1 MLNDADLTHE
11 LKILEHIET
20 NPDTTQAG
28 IATQLGVAV
37 GTANWY
43 VKRLLSKGY
52 IKVTQL
58 QRRRLRY
65 LITPKGVAEKSR
77 LTVEYMRVSLQLY
90 RNIREQSL
98 AALRQARRAG
108 HTQVVIEG
116 DGDAADICRLTCVE
130 QGVTVVTKQRAAPGT
145 PTVVIDGA
153 RVTLG
158 EEQTA

>member
-1 MLNDADLTHE
+1 VTENLHEFRILEQIEKNPDATQADLAA
-11 LKILEHIET
+11 
-20 NPDTTQAG
+20 QM
-28 IATQLGVAV
+28 GVAI
-37 GTANWY
+37 GTVNWY
-43 VKRLLSKGY
+43 VKRLIAKGFV
-52 IKVTQL
+52 KVTHL

-65 LITPKGVAEKSR
+65 LITPNGIAEKSR

-98 AALRQARRAG
+98 AALRQVRRAG
-108 HTQVVIEG
+108 HNQIVIQG

-130 QGVTVVTKQRAAPGT
+130 QGVAVVTEQQTTPGT

-158 EEQTA
+158 VEV

>member
-1 MLNDADLTHE
+1 MPNDADLVHE

-20 NPDTTQAG
+20 NPDTTQAD

-43 VKRLLSKGY
+43 VKRLLNKGY

-65 LITPKGVAEKSR
+65 LLTPKGVAEKSR
-77 LTVEYMRVSLQLY
+77 LTLEYMRISLQLY

-130 QGVTVVTKQRAAPGT
+130 QGVTVVTKQWVAPGT

-158 EEQTA
+158 VEV

>member
-1 MLNDADLTHE
+1 MTENIHEFRILEQIEKNPDATQADLAA
-11 LKILEHIET
+11 
-20 NPDTTQAG
+20 QM
-28 IATQLGVAV
+28 GVAV
-37 GTANWY
+37 GTVNWY
-43 VKRLLSKGY
+43 VKRLIAKGFV
-52 IKVTQL
+52 KVTHL

-65 LITPKGVAEKSR
+65 LITPKGIAGKSR

-98 AALRQARRAG
+98 AALRQVRRAG
-108 HTQVVIEG
+108 HTQVVIQG

-130 QGVTVVTKQRAAPGT
+130 QGVAVVTDQQTAPGT

-158 EEQTA
+158 VEQTA